1 MLCQYEINRIM
12 KKIITAD
19 DFGYSKSVNLA
30 ICMLLKNGLLSQ
42 ASIMVNMPFFEHA
55 VHLIK
60 KYGLKNIGLHF
71 NVTQGNAISDSNIE
85 FKKDKYEFPYED
97 FIKNEFEAQVN
108 LMKINGIKIHH
119 IDTHH
124 NAHLENSKIFDVI
137 KQYGLRIRSSIS
149 KTLDT
154 SSDLSGIS
162 SLCDE
167 CVDEF
172 VVHPSISKKDLF
184 NTELTDSR
192 INDYKFLVSNSDII
206 KQIIET

>member
-1 MLCQYEINRIM
+1 M
-12 KKIITAD
+12 
-19 DFGYSKSVNLA
+19 
-30 ICMLLKNGLLSQ
+30 
-42 ASIMVNMPFFEHA
+42 
-55 VHLIK
+55 
-60 KYGLKNIGLHF
+60 
-71 NVTQGNAISDSNIE
+71 
-85 FKKDKYEFPYED
+85 
-97 FIKNEFEAQVN
+97 
-108 LMKINGIKIHH
+108 
-119 IDTHH
+119 
-124 NAHLENSKIFDVI
+124 
-137 KQYGLRIRSSIS
+137 S

-206 KQIIET
+206 KQIIEK